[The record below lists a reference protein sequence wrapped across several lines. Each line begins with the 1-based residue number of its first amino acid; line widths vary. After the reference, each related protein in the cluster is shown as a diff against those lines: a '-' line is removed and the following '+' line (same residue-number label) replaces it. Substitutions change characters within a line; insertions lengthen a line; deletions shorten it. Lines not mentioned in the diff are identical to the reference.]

1 MSDAYLTPKVS
12 VMLAGAGHEVVFY
25 QMQPPLLEDAR
36 FMVAGHATQWSMF
49 EPNLANLQP
58 ALVIVQTDIAP
69 DQETLIRTLSR
80 ISAWNGVAIV
90 VLPMQLASYKGS
102 YEKIGSVR
110 GVFVAPVDWIAVA
123 QAAYGAANTARAS
136 LSQTAPMQQAVSS
149 IGMGRTANA
158 FITGTKRIAVI
169 SHSGGSGCSTI
180 AENLA
185 YDLAVRLSIKTLLVS
200 MGLPPAAGAH
210 LKLRY
215 QPNLTEYF
223 DHPGKASFQ
232 AAIQRCETL
241 DVLLAPDSSVEY
253 ARILEHSEQGTGE
266 GTING
271 MLIDSEDGRYA
282 AIVMDVPS
290 CEDLWMGHALVFA
303 NSALIVARP
312 TLADLAAVRHTLV
325 MMQSSL
331 RSEKRLAKESIYLV
345 LNQFSDRAGF
355 TPRSFQDE
363 LSTLLGWAPPIAAVI
378 PFEYGVTQAQDAG
391 IAPVTRGD
399 GFTKGIR
406 ALVSTLFPT
415 VSIPNEN
422 GAGSSRSVLRLP
434 KIRFTS

>member
-1 MSDAYLTPKVS
+1 MGDAYLTPKVS

-49 EPNLANLQP
+49 EPNLTNLQP

-90 VLPMQLASYKGS
+90 VLPMQLASYKGA
-102 YEKIGSVR
+102 YEKIDSVR

-136 LSQTAPMQQAVSS
+136 LSQTAPMQQAVSR

-200 MGLPPAAGAH
+200 MGLPPAAGPH

-215 QPNLTEYF
+215 QPSLTEYF

-253 ARILEHSEQGTGE
+253 AKIQEQSSQGTGE

-290 CEDLWMGHALVFA
+290 SEDLWMAHSIIFA
-303 NSALIVARP
+303 NYALIVARP
-312 TLADLAAVRHTLV
+312 TLADLAATRHTLTLLLSG
-325 MMQSSL
+325 M
-331 RSEKRLAKESIYLV
+331 RSE
-345 LNQFSDRAGF
+345 
-355 TPRSFQDE
+355 
-363 LSTLLGWAPPIAAVI
+363 
-378 PFEYGVTQAQDAG
+378 
-391 IAPVTRGD
+391 
-399 GFTKGIR
+399 
-406 ALVSTLFPT
+406 
-415 VSIPNEN
+415 
-422 GAGSSRSVLRLP
+422 
-434 KIRFTS
+434 